1 MIMQF
6 GWALAVIFGLTSLVG
21 DANAATTSTAEVGV
35 VTSVSE
41 GTLYIGGIAH
51 SIATVN
57 TGHGAKRVAVPTM
70 GGMQPLQVGES
81 LTFSGPSIS
90 INSDL
95 VINTREGYIFRA
107 SEKSMAA
114 FMADMTGKA
123 QAQAEEEAKNGIMNA
138 VPTVL
143 METPAQLQE
152 KAQAGAA
159 GAAKR
164 RTDLLLTL
172 LSLVVAL
179 LALVVTLLAFE
190 RMQHLAVAPIRWIKS
205 RFAKQ
210 SVFKAKE
217 SAQQSLPPDPPAAG
231 R

>member
-6 GWALAVIFGLTSLVG
+6 GWALVVIFGLASLVQ
-21 DANAATTSTAEVGV
+21 DANGATTSTAEVGV
-35 VTSVSE
+35 VTFVSE
-41 GTLYIGGIAH
+41 GSLYIGGIPH

-95 VINTREGYIFRA
+95 VINTHEGYIFRA

-114 FMADMTGKA
+114 FMADMTSKA
-123 QAQAEEEAKNGIMNA
+123 QAQAEEAAKKGIPNA
-138 VPTVL
+138 VPTML

-152 KAQAGAA
+152 KAQAEAA

-172 LSLVVAL
+172 LSLIVA
-179 LALVVTLLAFE
+179 LLAFE
-190 RMQHLAVAPIRWIKS
+190 RMQHLIVAPIRWIKS

-210 SVFKAKE
+210 TVPKAKE
-217 SAQQSLPPDPPAAG
+217 SAQQSVPPDPPAAG